1 MKGAN
6 IPDAFHNFKQN
17 YIINNIIICYYL
29 YTKGKA
35 ILVKTWTGLEGTRKL
50 RLPDFMTIGC
60 QPYAPA
66 TFNPQ
71 DLLLVLISVG
81 A

>member
-1 MKGAN
+1 MHEENRHASHNGGAGKMKGAN

-60 QPYAPA
+60 QP
-66 TFNPQ
+66 
-71 DLLLVLISVG
+71 
-81 A
+81 

>member
-6 IPDAFHNFKQN
+6 ITNAFHNFKQN
-17 YIINNIIICYYL
+17 YVINNNIIFYYL

-35 ILVKTWTGLEGTRKL
+35 NLLQAWTGLEGNRNL

-60 QPYAPA
+60 QPFAPA
-66 TFNPQ
+66 AFTPQ
-71 DLLLVLISVG
+71 DILLVLICVG
-81 A
+81 S